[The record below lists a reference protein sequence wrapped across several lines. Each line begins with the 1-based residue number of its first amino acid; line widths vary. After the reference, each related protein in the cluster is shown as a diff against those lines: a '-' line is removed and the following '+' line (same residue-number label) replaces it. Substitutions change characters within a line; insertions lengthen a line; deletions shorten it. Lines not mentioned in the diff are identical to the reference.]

1 MSCTYVRRYV
11 MNSKVCARYDA
22 KCELRLPST
31 LRVLR
36 SNKGRLIYQCPLV
49 PATSFRLRPRRSNA
63 ERILRMNDG
72 LLTDGAGTFR
82 SLEGLAACADADADA
97 AVADAAVEPAATD
110 DGPTSSASSADV
122 IL

>member
-11 MNSKVCARYDA
+11 MNSKVCAKYDA

-31 LRVLR
+31 LYALR

-72 LLTDGAGTFR
+72 LLADCAGTFR
-82 SLEGLAACADADADA
+82 SLEGLAACTDADA
-97 AVADAAVEPAATD
+97 ADDAVGPAAAID
-110 DGPTSSASSADV
+110 DNDGSTSSASSADV